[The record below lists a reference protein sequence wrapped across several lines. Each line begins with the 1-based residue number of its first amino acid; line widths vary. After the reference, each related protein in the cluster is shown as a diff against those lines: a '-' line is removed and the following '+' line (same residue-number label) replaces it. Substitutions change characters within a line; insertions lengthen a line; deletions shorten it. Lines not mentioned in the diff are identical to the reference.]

1 MSEKIQ
7 KDIHIMMGLPGSGKT
22 NYIRNHKQ
30 QSDRVLSM
38 DDIWYRKGDKILAI
52 AESAGEDTM
61 CIGVKTIWIDGLILT
76 PEALYKLIDKYI
88 KTVNSNHYM
97 KLNDILEVSIH
108 IHQYDCNREYCK
120 HNDMNRMVNYERD
133 MSSAISID
141 NMEYEV
147 LNATNLQDFEKYIDE
162 VNEKSKSIHI
172 AYSIDY
178 ELLNVKKCGNW
189 DLVFKQDNENP
200 NILQSERWS
209 LGGTWAS
216 YDGRGGEISP
226 DETPEFVELDNI
238 LLKVCP
244 NLPILMYKKIYRDW
258 VEVKE
263 ESENDY
269 YGGTEHKAYYEADMR
284 SIYIYLIENNQIE
297 E

>member
-1 MSEKIQ
+1 
-7 KDIHIMMGLPGSGKT
+7 MMGLPGSGKT
-22 NYIRNHKQ
+22 TYIRNHKQ
-30 QSDRVLSM
+30 KTDRVLSM
-38 DDIWYRKGDKILAI
+38 DDIWYRKGDKVLSI
-52 AESAGEDTM
+52 AQMAAEDIM
-61 CIGVKTIWIDGLILT
+61 CTGVNTIWIDGLILT

-88 KTVNSNHYM
+88 NTINSNLYM

-108 IHQYDCNREYCK
+108 IHQYECNREYCK
-120 HNDMNRMVNYERD
+120 HNDMNRMRRYERD
-133 MSSAISID
+133 TSSTISIE

-147 LNATNLQDFEKYIDE
+147 LSATNLQDLQKYIDE
-162 VNEKSKSIHI
+162 VNRKHKSDNIT
-172 AYSIDY
+172 YSIDY

-189 DLVFKQDNENP
+189 DLVFKQDNDNP
-200 NILQSERWS
+200 NVLQSERWS

-216 YDGRGGEISP
+216 YDGRGGEIAP
-226 DETPEFVELDNI
+226 DKTPEFNELDDI

-269 YGGTEHKAYYEADMR
+269 YGGTEYKAYYEADMR
-284 SIYIYLIENNQIE
+284 SIYIYLKENDLIED
-297 E
+297 